1 MQEEYTL
8 AELARLLHKTEKE
21 VLRDMEKGLLEGRKT
36 RDQWIFSLKNVVN
49 YITNNIIDV
58 HVADKELRDLIAR
71 TAEHAR
77 QEQAFFLKDL
87 LSYDLAQVPLIA
99 RSSEAVI
106 RDMTQNAANSGRLW
120 DLDRMRD
127 AIREREQ
134 LCSTAMPNGVAILHS
149 RYRMPGN
156 ISESFVALAV
166 LPAPIAFGGGFNR
179 LTDIFFFVCCSDDSI
194 HLRALAKL
202 ARIMGRP
209 GFLDAL
215 RETTSGAEAVDLIAR
230 TESELIDETEQKQA

>member
-21 VLRDMEKGLLEGRKT
+21 ILRDVEKGLLEGRKA
-36 RDQWIFSLKNVVN
+36 RDQWIFSLKNVAN

-87 LSYDLAQVPLIA
+87 LSSDLVQVPLIA
-99 RSSEAVI
+99 RSPEAVI
-106 RDMTQNAANSGRLW
+106 RDMTHNAANTGRLW
-120 DLDRMRD
+120 EVERMRD
-127 AIREREQ
+127 AIRERER

-149 RYRMPGN
+149 RHRMPGN

-166 LPAPIAFGGGFNR
+166 LPRPIAFGGGYDR
-179 LTDIFFFVCCSDDSI
+179 LTDVFFMVCCTDDSI
-194 HLRALAKL
+194 HLRVLAKL
-202 ARIMGRP
+202 GRLMARP

-215 RETTSGAEAVDLIAR
+215 RETTSSAEAVELIAR
-230 TESELIDETEQKQA
+230 MESQIIDETEQKQA

>member
-21 VLRDMEKGLLEGRKT
+21 ILRDVDKGLLDGRKS

-58 HVADKELRDLIAR
+58 HVADKELRALIEK

-77 QEQAFFLKDL
+77 QEQVFFLKDL
-87 LSYDLAQVPLIA
+87 LSCDLAQVPLIA
-99 RSSEAVI
+99 RSPEAVI

-120 DLDRMRD
+120 DLERVRD

-149 RYRMPGN
+149 RSRMPGS

-166 LPAPIAFGGGFNR
+166 LPRPIAFGGGYNR
-179 LTDIFFFVCCSDDSI
+179 LTDIFFFVCCCDDSI

-202 ARIMGRP
+202 ARIMSRP

-215 RETTSGAEAVDLIAR
+215 REAKSGAEAVDLITRA
-230 TESELIDETEQKQA
+230 ESELIDETEQKQA